1 MLELLIE
8 SKSPRVERGDLLGI
22 FTGVLKVR
30 DLIVAVFFT
39 GVATASGQ
47 CKGEELAEDKR
58 VLEGSV
64 LMAMGWGHSGVK
76 GEQLLTIPDLCA

>member
-1 MLELLIE
+1 MLELHFE
-8 SKSPRVERGDLLGI
+8 SESPRVERGDLLGI

-30 DLIVAVFFT
+30 DLIAAVFFT

-47 CKGEELAEDKR
+47 WEGEELAEDKK

-64 LMAMGWGHSGVK
+64 LMAMGWGHIGVQ